1 MTDDA
6 RHVNSYRP
14 PANAA
19 LALASGRV
27 FRGIAFGADVSTEG
41 EAVFTTTMTGYQEVC
56 TDPSFRGQIVCMT
69 YPLIGNYG
77 VTSDDAE
84 SRNPWVAG
92 LVVRELCAE
101 PSNWRSSGTLDSYL
115 RGAGI
120 PGITGVDTRALTRH
134 IRSVGDTRAVLVSAA
149 ESLRDDELVARARAA
164 TLPAEADVVGEVT
177 LDRVEHFGDGAG
189 PHIVVVDC
197 GVKRNIIRSLVGR
210 GATVTSVPYGTSYHD
225 IAALLPDGLVVSPGP
240 GDPANL
246 GAGLDVVRDVLR
258 DGLPY
263 FGICLGHQLLARA
276 IGANTVKLK
285 FGHRG
290 GNHPV
295 MDLRSGKVSIT
306 AQNHGFTVED
316 CSMPVDGD
324 WRIALVNLNDGSVE
338 GLDHAT
344 LPVLSV
350 QFHPE
355 ASPGPLDNGYLFD
368 RFLDLI
374 GRPRATVSSRER

>member
-1 MTDDA
+1 
-6 RHVNSYRP
+6 
-14 PANAA
+14 
-19 LALASGRV
+19 
-27 FRGIAFGADVSTEG
+27 
-41 EAVFTTTMTGYQEVC
+41 
-56 TDPSFRGQIVCMT
+56 
-69 YPLIGNYG
+69 
-77 VTSDDAE
+77 
-84 SRNPWVAG
+84 
-92 LVVRELCAE
+92 
-101 PSNWRSSGTLDSYL
+101 
-115 RGAGI
+115 
-120 PGITGVDTRALTRH
+120 
-134 IRSVGDTRAVLVSAA
+134 
-149 ESLRDDELVARARAA
+149 
-164 TLPAEADVVGEVT
+164 
-177 LDRVEHFGDGAG
+177 
-189 PHIVVVDC
+189 
-197 GVKRNIIRSLVGR
+197 
-210 GATVTSVPYGTSYHD
+210 
-225 IAALLPDGLVVSPGP
+225 LVVSPGP

-246 GAGLDVVRDVLR
+246 DAGLDVVRDVLR

-316 CSMPVDGD
+316 GSMPVDGD

-374 GRPRATVSSRER
+374 GRPRATVSSREG